1 MITNK
6 KDYFLEMKWRGMLHD
21 SMPGSLELMAKES
34 ITGYWGADPT
44 SDSLHVGNLASMMLL
59 IHSQRFGH
67 KPILLVGGATGLVGD
82 PSGKKSERPLM
93 RLEELNHNLTSIKA
107 QASRFLDFES
117 KHNGALVVNNYEWFK
132 DFNLFDFLRQVGKH
146 ITVNYM
152 LAKDSVKNRMEDGL
166 SYTEFT
172 YQLIQGYD
180 FYHLWKHYGCKLQY
194 GGSDQWGNMTT
205 GTELI
210 RRMAGG
216 EAYVITCPLITK
228 ADGTKFGKSEG
239 GNVWLD
245 PAKTSPYK
253 FYQFWLNA
261 ADAEVERY
269 LKVFT
274 FLSQEEITDTMTK
287 LIADP
292 SARAAQK
299 KLAAELTA
307 LVHGRSELEKAMV
320 ATNLLFKGGIEDLK
334 KLSTAEM
341 KEIFEGIPVHTCQKG
356 MWDTEISLLDFLTTI
371 TGMYGSKGEARKMIQ
386 QGGLKLNREKLTLE
400 SGVDQ
405 SHFIN
410 GSFLLLEQGKDKKYL
425 VIA

>member
-1 MITNK
+1 MN
-6 KDYFLEMKWRGMLHD
+6 FLSEMKWRGMIHD
-21 SMPGSLELMAKES
+21 KMPGVDELMAS
-34 ITGYWGADPT
+34 QSVTGYWGADPT

-59 IHSQRFGH
+59 IHSQRWGH

-93 RLEELNHNLTSIKA
+93 TIEELNHNLNCMQL
-107 QASRFLDFES
+107 QASKFLDFETP
-117 KHNGALVVNNYEWFK
+117 KNTAIVVNNYDWFK
-132 DFNLFDFLRQVGKH
+132 EFNLFDFLRQVGKH

-152 LAKDSVKNRMEDGL
+152 MAKDSVKNRMEDGL

-180 FYHLWKHYGCKLQY
+180 FYHLWKNYNCKLQF

-210 RRMAGG
+210 RRMGGG

-239 GNVWLD
+239 GNIWLD
-245 PAKTSPYK
+245 PKKTSPYK

-274 FLSQEEITDTMTK
+274 FLTQEEIAQAM
-287 LIADP
+287 ADLQANP
-292 SARAAQK
+292 GARAAQK
-299 KLAAELTA
+299 LLAAELTTT
-307 LVHGRSELEKAMV
+307 VHGKTELDKAMV
-320 ATNLLFKGGIEDLK
+320 ATGLLFNGGIEDLK
-334 KLSTAEM
+334 SLSLDEI
-341 KEIFEGIPVHTCQKG
+341 KEIFEGIPVHQFDAG
-356 MWDTEISLLDFLTTI
+356 IWESELPLLDFLTTHLN
-371 TGMYGSKGEARKMIQ
+371 MYPSKGEARKMIQ

-400 SGVDQ
+400 SIIDRN
-405 SHFIN
+405 SLLN
-410 GSFLLLEQGKDKKYL
+410 GNFMLLEQGKAKKHL